1 MMVPK
6 KPTMPHISG
15 DAKGTQ
21 EVYPSNEAEPIEIA
35 TGTLGT
41 GTEVHIER
49 MELFHRERSKQEEM
63 PKALERYTEAI
74 Q

>member
-21 EVYPSNEAEPIEIA
+21 EVYSSDEVEPIEIA
-35 TGTLGT
+35 TGNIGI
-41 GTEVHIER
+41 GTEAHIER
-49 MELFHRERSKQEEM
+49 MELS
-63 PKALERYTEAI
+63 
-74 Q
+74 